1 MEDLNTP
8 APDLDPATPGAEG
21 NNPAPELNTPDPS
34 GGADPAVDPTEGT
47 QDPEPKGD
55 WPENWREL
63 YANGDEK
70 VLKQLG
76 RYASPKAAL
85 DALFAAQQKIRSG
98 ELKTVLKPD
107 ASPEEIAAWRADN
120 GIPESPDKYELNLP
134 GGLIVGEAD
143 KPIVDNFL
151 KQAHE
156 ANMHPDQVNK
166 VLGWY
171 MEQQEQAQAQLA
183 ERDEQTRRE
192 CEDDL
197 RKEFGPEYRRNLA
210 VANELLSGAP
220 EGVKDA
226 LLSARAA
233 DGTPLGNDP
242 NLIRWLVGLAR
253 EINPIGTVVP
263 GSGGNAIQAV
273 QNELAHLRSM
283 MADHNSEYWKGPN
296 AERNQA
302 RYRELLTAMQTQ
314 QSRGA

>member
-8 APDLDPATPGAEG
+8 APDVDPATPGAEG
-21 NNPAPELNTPDPS
+21 NTPAPELNTPNPAN
-34 GGADPAVDPTEGT
+34 GADPAVDQPDNA
-47 QDPEPKGD
+47 QDTEPKGD
-55 WPENWREL
+55 WPENWRDL

-98 ELKTVLKPD
+98 ELKNALKPD

-134 GGLIVGEAD
+134 GGLIVGETD
-143 KPIVDNFL
+143 KPVVDNFL

-171 MEQQEQAQAQLA
+171 MDQQEQAQAQIA
-183 ERDEQTRRE
+183 ERDEQVRRE
-192 CEDDL
+192 CEDTL
-197 RKEFGPEYRRNLA
+197 RQEFGAEYRRNLA

-242 NLIRWLVGLAR
+242 NLIRWLVGLSR

-263 GSGGNAIQAV
+263 GSGGNAVQAV
-273 QNELAHLRSM
+273 QSELDSLKQM
-283 MADHNSEYWKGPN
+283 MGDHNSEYWKGPK
-296 AERNQA
+296 AEKNQA